1 MRQCAMPKCVK
12 WVYAEHELALHRLR
26 NAIRSNE
33 NNQTLVY
40 RVSRMFIYAATAS
53 EECTKTE
60 QKITPKK
67 IIQRLKINEAHAIWA
82 VSTSFSTLVGTL

>member
-40 RVSRMFIYAATAS
+40 RVCLFMQRPQVKNARKQS
-53 EECTKTE
+53 
-60 QKITPKK
+60 KK
-67 IIQRLKINEAHAIWA
+67 SLQRK
-82 VSTSFSTLVGTL
+82 SFNV